1 MPAQSA
7 QRISRIGQVSPF
19 QFMMG
24 SLSIKGVPYAVDAY
38 RILTESSPF
47 ASLAAFNVRLPRRAF
62 LLTD

>member
-24 SLSIKGVPYAVDAY
+24 SLSIKGVPYVVDAY
-38 RILTESSPF
+38 RISI
-47 ASLAAFNVRLPRRAF
+47 LPS
-62 LLTD
+62 